1 MSGQGYMNPR
11 FVSKDDLRRR
21 ITELEAENKAQRLD
35 WMTRQNAIDL
45 ERKQDE
51 AASIVLTREL
61 KAWQQRAEQAEAEL
75 AAVKG
80 RRCRNCKSWDDEDV
94 EEVAAVRFSWCRNG
108 MATKEFKSVVV
119 SEGWLCPC
127 WAAREET
134 P

>member
-21 ITELEAENKAQRLD
+21 IAELEAENKAQRLD

-61 KAWQQRAEQAEAEL
+61 KAWQQRAEQAEAERGGEG
-75 AAVKG
+75 A
-80 RRCRNCKSWDDEDV
+80 
-94 EEVAAVRFSWCRNG
+94 
-108 MATKEFKSVVV
+108 SVP
-119 SEGWLCPC
+119 S
-127 WAAREET
+127 
-134 P
+134 